1 MSSTTR
7 LGVVAAT
14 ASVLVVLS
22 GCTNPVSWLS
32 GSNAID
38 DYCGD
43 LSSHQV
49 QFADMFAAGT
59 PDALLKNLPML
70 EQIAGK
76 APSDIVDDW
85 QSFLTPV
92 QGLAKALESAGIRPD
107 DYHDGLPPAGTSSAV
122 RQQIARAAALLA
134 TPSATSAASSI
145 DQQARD
151 VCKLNLGM

>member
-1 MSSTTR
+1 MRGTTR
-7 LGVVAAT
+7 LGAVAAM
-14 ASVLVVLS
+14 AFLLVLLS
-22 GCTNPVSWLS
+22 GCANPVSWVS

-38 DYCGD
+38 DYCVD
-43 LSSHQV
+43 LGSHQA

-70 EQIAGK
+70 EQIAAK
-76 APSDIVDDW
+76 APSDIADDW
-85 QSFLTPV
+85 QNFLTPV
-92 QGLAKALESAGIRPD
+92 QGLAKALEAAGIRPD

-122 RQQIARAAALLA
+122 REQIARAAALLA

>member
-1 MSSTTR
+1 
-7 LGVVAAT
+7 
-14 ASVLVVLS
+14 
-22 GCTNPVSWLS
+22 
-32 GSNAID
+32 
-38 DYCGD
+38 
-43 LSSHQV
+43 
-49 QFADMFAAGT
+49 
-59 PDALLKNLPML
+59 LKNLPML

-92 QGLAKALESAGIRPD
+92 QGLAKALESAGIRPV

-134 TPSATSAASSI
+134 AEVADGVASSI